1 MAVSRCNTT
10 RIKVSAP
17 SSCFTPNYP
26 SDCVFIC
33 LSVRTSV
40 CVELRCFMTLHT
52 SRSRFTFYTH
62 ILSAGQ
68 QLSVSVFAV
77 QFHYPLTD

>member
-1 MAVSRCNTT
+1 MCHSATQRESKCLLRVPVLPQTT
-10 RIKVSAP
+10 RL
-17 SSCFTPNYP
+17 TMY
-26 SDCVFIC
+26 
-33 LSVRTSV
+33 LSVCLWEQV